1 MSVFNVLGSPTD
13 VAYAVSGNTLS
24 QAYDID
30 RNPLLGTR
38 LPLNVMTYNVQW
50 FTRINSQTAMQRSI
64 IDRYTP
70 SIIGMQEF
78 SLDGNIPA
86 IGQEVLSD
94 YSTIVLSNHVNYLG
108 IASKLPLTG
117 TTSTDFVNQDPE
129 DMSRYGE
136 TRAYMK
142 TYFTFNGKR
151 ICFINT
157 HLAVI
162 TASYIYAQMAELFAL
177 AEQEDYVIITAD
189 FNTNFSSFDGATYR
203 NTFKQFVDAGYNLVN
218 NSPAVGITKTYSS
231 SATASSLSELMSNP
245 DSIIVSSNIDIE
257 SRDFDTTK
265 FNYLDGNPIDHIAVA
280 ATLLI

>member
-1 MSVFNVLGSPTD
+1 MSVFNVSGSPTD
-13 VAYAVSGNTLS
+13 VAYAVSGNMLS

-50 FTRINSQTAMQRSI
+50 FTRINGQTAMQQNI
-64 IDRYTP
+64 IDTYKP
-70 SIIGMQEF
+70 SIIGLQEL
-78 SLDGNIPA
+78 STDGTIPA
-86 IGQEVLSD
+86 VGQTVLSG
-94 YSTIVLSNHVNYLG
+94 YGTKVMSNHKNYLG
-108 IASKLPLTG
+108 IASKIALSG
-117 TTSTDFVNQDPE
+117 TTSTDFTNQDPE

-151 ICFINT
+151 VCLINT

-162 TASYIYAQMAELFAL
+162 TASYIYAQMAEVFAL
-177 AEQEDYVIITAD
+177 AEQEEYVIITAD
-189 FNTNFSSFDGATYR
+189 FNTSFSSFDSAMYL

-231 SATASSLSELMSNP
+231 SATATSLSELMSNP
-245 DSIIVSSNIDIE
+245 DSIIVSHNIGIE
-257 SRDFDTTK
+257 SRVFDTTK
-265 FNYLDGNPIDHIAVA
+265 FSYLDGNPIDHIAVI

>member
-13 VAYAVSGNTLS
+13 VAYAVGGTTLS

-86 IGQEVLSD
+86 IGQQVLSD

-162 TASYIYAQMAELFAL
+162 TASYIYAQMAEVFAI
-177 AEQEDYVIITAD
+177 AEQEEYVIITAD
-189 FNTNFSSFDGATYR
+189 FNTNFSSFSGVTYQ

-218 NSPAVGITKTYSS
+218 NAPDVGITNTYSS
-231 SATASSLSELMSNP
+231 SATATSLSQLTSNP
-245 DSIIVSSNIDIE
+245 DSIIVSHNIGIAN
-257 SRDFDTTK
+257 RYFDTTK
-265 FNYLDGNPIDHIAVA
+265 FSYLDGNPIDHIAVA
-280 ATLLI
+280 ATLMI